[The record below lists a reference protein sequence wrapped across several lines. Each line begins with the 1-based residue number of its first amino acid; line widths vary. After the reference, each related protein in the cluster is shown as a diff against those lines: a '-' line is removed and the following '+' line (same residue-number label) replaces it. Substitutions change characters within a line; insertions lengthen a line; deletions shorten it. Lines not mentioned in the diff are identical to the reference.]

1 MPQPS
6 SLSLPRG
13 VHPILFALFGA
24 DGALDREAMRR
35 QVEAV
40 VGLGAAGLLTLGL
53 ATEVR
58 HLTPA
63 QRRQIVEWNGADLA
77 GRLPFGVTI
86 FEATPEEQIASV
98 THAARHG
105 ADWVVLQPLPSA
117 RDEASLL
124 AGFDAVLAATD
135 LPCALQNAPQYIGV
149 GLSDAAIAGLSSRHP
164 HLVAIKQEVPAT
176 DLASL
181 VARLEGRL
189 MLFSGRGG
197 IELTDCIAAGIH
209 GHVPAPEYADLLVR
223 LWDLQAAGAVAEA
236 EALYARVLPLATFI
250 LQSLDSLTC
259 YGKLLFCR
267 RHGLPFHPRPGALVP
282 DAFGLAALKR
292 HAAFAGLTVDWG

>member
-1 MPQPS
+1 
-6 SLSLPRG
+6 
-13 VHPILFALFGA
+13 
-24 DGALDREAMRR
+24 MRR

-40 VGLGAAGLLTLGL
+40 VALGVAGLLTLGL

-58 HLTPA
+58 HLSPS
-63 QRRQIVEWNGADLA
+63 QRRQIVEWNGADLS

-86 FEATPEEQIASV
+86 FEATAEEQIASV

-124 AGFDAVLAATD
+124 AGFDAVLAATS

-149 GLSDAAIAGLSSRHP
+149 GLSDAAILGLCTRHP
-164 HLVAIKQEVPAT
+164 HLLAIKQEVAAT
-176 DLASL
+176 ELAAL
-181 VARLEGRL
+181 VARLDGRL
-189 MLFSGRGG
+189 QVFSGRGG
-197 IELTDCIAAGIH
+197 IELVDCIAAGIH
-209 GHVPAPEYADLLVR
+209 GHVPAPDYADLLVR
-223 LWDLQAAGAVAEA
+223 LWDWQASGREA
-236 EALYARVLPLATFI
+236 EARELYAQVLPLATFI
-250 LQSLDSLTC
+250 LQSLEALTC

-267 RHGLPFHPRPGALVP
+267 RHGLPFHPRPGGMVP